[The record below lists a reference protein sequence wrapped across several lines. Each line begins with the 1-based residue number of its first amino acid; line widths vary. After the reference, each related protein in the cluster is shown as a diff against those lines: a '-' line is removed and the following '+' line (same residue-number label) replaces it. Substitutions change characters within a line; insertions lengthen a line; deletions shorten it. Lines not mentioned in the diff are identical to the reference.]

1 MSHSDQKDHLMTP
14 DSHVIDAGLAAVE
27 VRGVTRSA
35 FLLRST
41 LAAGAVLGA
50 GSVGPFVG
58 RALAQG
64 GGSGAADVDVLN
76 FALTLEYLETAFYD
90 RALKLPLSAEVRGL
104 ARTFGEH
111 EREHV
116 EAIRDTIDQLG
127 GDPVR
132 PPELSFPRMRER
144 AFLRLAQ
151 TLEETGVSAY
161 NGAAVRIESPE
172 VLAAAGTIVQVE
184 ARHAAGIRVQ
194 RRLDPAPRAADET
207 LDMEQVLA
215 AIDPFVKS

>member
-1 MSHSDQKDHLMTP
+1 MRRSYRKDHRAP
-14 DSHVIDAGLAAVE
+14 SAPRFVDSGLAAVE

-41 LAAGAVLGA
+41 LAAGTLLGA
-50 GSVGPFVG
+50 GAVGPFVG
-58 RALAQG
+58 RALAQKG
-64 GGSGAADVDVLN
+64 GRSADVDVLN

-111 EREHV
+111 EREHI
-116 EAIRDTIDQLG
+116 EALRDTIDQLG
-127 GDPVR
+127 GDPVQA
-132 PPELSFPRMRER
+132 PELSFPRTREA

-161 NGAAVRIESPE
+161 NGAATRIESAE
-172 VLAAAGTIVQVE
+172 VLAAAGSIVQVE
-184 ARHAAGIRVQ
+184 ARHAAAIRLQ
-194 RRLDPAPRAADET
+194 RGLEPAPEPTDES
-207 LDMEQVLA
+207 LDMERVLE

>member
-1 MSHSDQKDHLMTP
+1 MSCAPRFADPSL
-14 DSHVIDAGLAAVE
+14 VAIE

-41 LAAGAVLGA
+41 LAAGAVFGA
-50 GSVGPFVG
+50 GAVGPFVG
-58 RALAQG
+58 GALAQKG
-64 GGSGAADVDVLN
+64 GGGADVDILN
-76 FALTLEYLETAFYD
+76 FALTLEYLETAFYE
-90 RALKLPLSAEVRGL
+90 RALRLPLSTEVRGL
-104 ARTFGEH
+104 ARNFGEH

-116 EAIRDTIDQLG
+116 EALRDTIDQLG

-132 PPELSFPRMRER
+132 APELAFPRTGER

-161 NGAAVRIESPE
+161 NGAAVMIGSAE

-184 ARHAAGIRVQ
+184 ARHAAAIRLQ
-194 RRLDPAPRAADET
+194 RGLEPAPRPTDES
-207 LDMEQVLA
+207 LEMEQVRK